1 MCAGLIP
8 YPHHNQSPRNTYQC
22 AMGKQA
28 MGESF
33 TTQYKYVDF
42 LYGCYGPG
50 KWSGKFKLLYGQGNS
65 GKIILSKGKLKL

>member
-1 MCAGLIP
+1 
-8 YPHHNQSPRNTYQC
+8 
-22 AMGKQA
+22 MGKQA